1 VGAVGEGLYP
11 DTLTRLRAAPGATL
25 SRSAGEGLSANIM
38 TGLGVWGRRVL
49 IGLPFLWLAVFFLL
63 PLAIVAAISFAESAD
78 AIPPFEPLLSL
89 TPAGLQSHITLADYR
104 ELAESCLRVYTSS
117 LGNAALATLL
127 CLLLGYPVAFAI
139 SRTPG
144 VWRHLLLFLVM
155 LPFWTSFL
163 IRVYAWIAL
172 LQPSGL
178 INRLLLATGL
188 VETPLPLLYNGFSV
202 ELGLV
207 YSYLPFMILPLY
219 GSLARLDE
227 SLVEAAADLGAPPWR
242 VFLGITLPLTMPGIA
257 AGCLLVFIPA
267 VGEFVIP
274 DLLGGPGTLMIG
286 KLLWQEFFDN
296 VDWPA
301 ASAIAVA
308 LVVLLTAPLLVAQR
322 LAERA
327 EEAA

>member
-1 VGAVGEGLYP
+1 M
-11 DTLTRLRAAPGATL
+11 DTSIG
-25 SRSAGEGLSANIM
+25 M
-38 TGLGVWGRRVL
+38 TGLGMWGKRAL

-63 PLAIVAAISFAESAD
+63 PLVIVVGISFAESAD
-78 AIPPFEPLLSL
+78 AIPPFGPLLSL
-89 TPAGLQSHITLADYR
+89 TAAGIESHATFANYR
-104 ELAESCLRVYTSS
+104 ELAEGCLRVYANS

-127 CLLLGYPVAFAI
+127 CLLVGYPVAFAI
-139 SRTPG
+139 ARAPG

-163 IRVYAWIAL
+163 IRVYAWIAI

-178 INRLLLATGL
+178 VNRLLLATGL
-188 VETPLPLLYNGFSV
+188 VEAPLPLLYNGFSV

-227 SLVEAAADLGAPPWR
+227 SLIDAAADLGAPPWR
-242 VFLGITLPLTMPGIA
+242 VFLGVVLPLTMPGIA
-257 AGCLLVFIPA
+257 AGMMLVFIPA

-274 DLLGGPGTLMIG
+274 DLLGGPDTLMVG

-301 ASAIAVA
+301 ASAIAMA
-308 LVVLLTAPLLVAQR
+308 LVAVLTLPLLIAQH
-322 LAERA
+322 LFGRA
-327 EEAA
+327 EAA

>member
-1 VGAVGEGLYP
+1 M
-11 DTLTRLRAAPGATL
+11 DTSIG
-25 SRSAGEGLSANIM
+25 M
-38 TGLGVWGRRVL
+38 TGLGMWGKRAL

-63 PLAIVAAISFAESAD
+63 PLVIVVGISFAESAD
-78 AIPPFEPLLSL
+78 AIPPFGPLLSL
-89 TPAGLQSHITLADYR
+89 TAAGIESHATFANYR
-104 ELAESCLRVYTSS
+104 ELAEGCLRVYANS

-127 CLLLGYPVAFAI
+127 CLLVGYPVAFAI
-139 SRTPG
+139 ARAPG

-163 IRVYAWIAL
+163 IRVYAWIAI

-178 INRLLLATGL
+178 VNRLLLATGL
-188 VETPLPLLYNGFSV
+188 VEAPLPLLYNGFSV

-227 SLVEAAADLGAPPWR
+227 SLIDAAADLGAPPWR
-242 VFLGITLPLTMPGIA
+242 VFLGVVLPLTMPGIA
-257 AGCLLVFIPA
+257 AGMMLVFIPA

-274 DLLGGPGTLMIG
+274 DLLGGPDTLMVG

-301 ASAIAVA
+301 ASAIAMA
-308 LVVLLTAPLLVAQR
+308 LVAVLTLPLLIAQR
-322 LAERA
+322 LFGRA
-327 EEAA
+327 EAA